1 MNFPFYI
8 KIQRIPFSVRVIYVS
23 CEIEEEKQKF
33 FGNAIHFCRHS
44 RAVASIHKE
53 MNYKKQV
60 IMSSEESGSGYR
72 QKRV

>member
-1 MNFPFYI
+1 MPL
-8 KIQRIPFSVRVIYVS
+8 PFSKSSPYPKITRQAATTI
-23 CEIEEEKQKF
+23 CR
-33 FGNAIHFCRHS
+33 NAIHFCRHS